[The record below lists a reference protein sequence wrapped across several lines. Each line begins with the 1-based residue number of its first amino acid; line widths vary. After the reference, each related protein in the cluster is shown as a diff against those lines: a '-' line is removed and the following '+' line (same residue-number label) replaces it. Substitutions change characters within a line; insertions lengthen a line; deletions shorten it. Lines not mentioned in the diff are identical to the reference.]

1 MRHTRLDTALL
12 LLCEQPKGQMIDI
25 GKWGENVQ
33 MERGTEEE
41 KGEGGKGKEEK
52 QQAPPPHRINR
63 GHEGA

>member
-1 MRHTRLDTALL
+1 MRHTRLNTALFL
-12 LLCEQPKGQMIDI
+12 LGEQPKGQMIDI

-41 KGEGGKGKEEK
+41 KGEGGKGKGRK
-52 QQAPPPHRINR
+52 TTGAPPHRINR

>member
-1 MRHTRLDTALL
+1 
-12 LLCEQPKGQMIDI
+12 MIDI

-52 QQAPPPHRINR
+52 QQAPPPI
-63 GHEGA
+63 GLIEATKELEQTCAPLSVEQ